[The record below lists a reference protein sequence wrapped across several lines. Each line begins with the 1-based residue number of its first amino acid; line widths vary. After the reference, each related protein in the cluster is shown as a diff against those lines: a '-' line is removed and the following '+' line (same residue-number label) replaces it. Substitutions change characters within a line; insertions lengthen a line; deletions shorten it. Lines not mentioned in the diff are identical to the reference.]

1 MKQHYKKGLYFV
13 LFSMLVI
20 AYILNTQRLTLSK
33 SVSYITKMVRLNEYQ
48 QQSNVIHDS
57 TVSNIQQSLA
67 KREYNISFDDEK
79 KSLQSPNRKQGLRA
93 YYKPGELMVNNRVDS
108 AGHNFSFKLINEGI
122 YADGQKILGPQTD
135 AALHHADNK
144 LQIRHRG
151 FTEEFINNE
160 EGVRQNFIISSA
172 PKATRE
178 LQVRLSAKGLKVK
191 DLQNNQLQFYAEN
204 KRGEV
209 VSSLIYKDIK
219 CWDAKGDTLPAT
231 LSYKNGLVMLSV
243 AVEDATYPVTID
255 PIVVNGNPAN
265 ANSVLESN
273 QAGAQAG
280 YAVSSAGDVNG
291 DGYSDV
297 IVGAPFFDKGENNEG
312 AAFIYH
318 GSASGIAV
326 NATITLE
333 GNQNEAQFGISAASA
348 GDINKDGFSDIIIGA
363 PFYGK
368 GENKEGVAMVFY
380 GSALGIKSNGTIL
393 EVNQADAKFGRAV
406 EGLGDV
412 NGDGYS
418 DVIVGAPMYDK
429 GQADEGAG
437 FIYHGSANGI
447 SPAAAIVLEAD
458 QAGAQYGYSLAG
470 AGDVNGDGYN
480 DVIIGAYAYD
490 NGQTNEG
497 AAFIYH
503 GSGIGVGKNAA
514 IFFESNQ
521 INAQFGW
528 AVATAGD
535 VNGDGYSDIIIGSY
549 LYDYGQANEGAAFIY
564 QGSAQGI
571 KAGAIRL
578 ESNQAEARLGISVA
592 CAGDVNGD
600 GYSDIMIG
608 IWQYDKGESNEG
620 AVVVHHGSAN
630 GIISTA
636 ASTLESNQ
644 ADAGLGW
651 AAKSAGDVNGD
662 GYSDIITGANGFD
675 KGQVDEGVAFVWLGM
690 AEGIQNPPSFSTK
703 FQFDYQRMSTS
714 SAGDING
721 DGFSDLIIGIPDYNE
736 TGAVFIYYGSIN
748 GISNNPNTTIENVP
762 ASDEFGW
769 SVSSAGDANGDGY
782 GDIIIGDIT
791 YFVEQDPQTLEIISG
806 AAFIYYGS
814 PQGVNK
820 NVNTILKSKK
830 GTSLMAWSVSSAGDV
845 NGDGYGDILVGDES
859 YDNGQE
865 EEGAVFVYHGSPSG
879 VNPVAAVILEGD
891 KVFTQLGYAVSS
903 AGDING
909 DGYSDIISGGPYYSN
924 GQIQEGVVFIHY
936 GSQSGISKNSFI
948 KLEKDNDQANFGIS
962 VSSAGDV
969 NGDGFSDIIVGASQY
984 SNGQSNE
991 GAAIL
996 YYGQGGGLN
1005 TTPHVLECNQ
1015 TNARMGS
1022 SVSNAGD
1029 LNGDGYSDL
1038 AISVPDFFVSQSI
1051 RGKSMIYFGSSVGI
1065 NNSTIP
1071 MNLNNTNLVE
1081 PFTDFELSVTSAGD
1095 LNGDGYG
1102 DLAITSLFFNYESL
1116 TQKNIGLI
1124 YLGNSNS
1131 NNNLQNNLRLY
1142 NSDLTTPINQSQ
1154 KAKNNFGISLY
1165 AKSFLGRSKGKLVW
1179 ETKAKG
1185 QGFSKGANN
1194 VITNSTMSSGSW
1206 IGYASLGLTGVEMK
1220 SVIAKQGT
1228 STKVRVRV
1236 KYDPALA
1243 LTGQLYGPW
1252 RYLPAYLLGNSAAPV
1267 PENVVDDMSETVRR
1281 KVGETMAEREGE
1293 LVYVYPNPASDRLML
1308 KSDDF
1313 DKIKSIQMLTVT
1325 GRSVYRS
1332 LAPVTEIDVRNV
1344 AAGNYILLITHAD
1357 GSMST
1362 RKVVI
1367 EK

>member
-1 MKQHYKKGLYFV
+1 MKQHYKKGLYLI
-13 LFSMLVI
+13 LFMLWAA
-20 AYILNTQRLTLSK
+20 AYILKMSELVTGTHIPDLPTQIK
-33 SVSYITKMVRLNEYQ
+33 AKDIPD
-48 QQSNVIHDS
+48 QSNVVHDS

-135 AALHHADNK
+135 ATLHHADNK
-144 LQIRHRG
+144 LQIRHHG

-160 EGVRQNFIISSA
+160 EGVRQNFIVSFA
-172 PKATRE
+172 PKATIE

-243 AVEDATYPVTID
+243 AVEDASYPVTID

-297 IVGAPFFDKGENNEG
+297 IVGAPFFDKGESNEG

-318 GSASGIAV
+318 GSASGIASS
-326 NATITLE
+326 AAITLE

-363 PFYGK
+363 PFYSK

-380 GSALGIKSNGTIL
+380 GSALGIKSNGTIM
-393 EVNQADAKFGRAV
+393 EVNQPDAKFGRAV

-437 FIYHGSANGI
+437 FIYHGSAGGI
-447 SPAAAIVLEAD
+447 GLAAAMILEAD

-497 AAFIYH
+497 AAFVYH
-503 GSGIGVGKNAA
+503 GSAIGIAKNAA

-571 KAGAIRL
+571 KTGAIRL

-630 GIISTA
+630 GITTTA

-662 GYSDIITGANGFD
+662 GYSDIIIGANGYD
-675 KGQVDEGVAFVWLGM
+675 KGQADEGVAFVWLGM
-690 AEGIQNPPSFSTK
+690 AEGVAATPILLEMNQGHALFGWSVSNAGDVNGDGFSDIIIGADG
-703 FQFDYQRMSTS
+703 FDNGQSDEGAAFIFHGSTTGININATTQLESNRTHALLGKSVS

-721 DGFSDLIIGIPDYNE
+721 DG
-736 TGAVFIYYGSIN
+736 
-748 GISNNPNTTIENVP
+748 
-762 ASDEFGW
+762 
-769 SVSSAGDANGDGY
+769 Y
-782 GDIIIGDIT
+782 GDVIVGAIG
-791 YFVEQDPQTLEIISG
+791 YSNGEAYEG
-806 AAFIYYGS
+806 AAFIFYGS
-814 PQGVNK
+814 TTGIDK
-820 NVNTILKSKK
+820 NSAVILESNQADA
-830 GTSLMAWSVSSAGDV
+830 LMGRSATSAGDV
-845 NGDGYGDILVGDES
+845 NGDGYGDVIIGAEAF
-859 YDNGQE
+859 DNSLFN
-865 EEGAVFVYHGSPSG
+865 EGAAFVYHGSKNGIISQYHIRMESDQETAYMGYSVASAGDVNGDGYSDVLIGIPWYTNGQIREGVAYLHYGSANGLTDLNKVLLESDQDESQFGWSVSGAGDVNGDGFEDIIIGSPTEVSKDRVHIYYGSVTGVSPANHSSLKIADETAFFGACVRSAGDINGDGYTDIIIGAPHYTGSILYQGAAFIFSGSVNGIPDGSLPS
-879 VNPVAAVILEGD
+879 NILTTPQLQTAS
-891 KVFTQLGYAVSS
+891 FTGEAVSG

-909 DGYSDIISGGPYYSN
+909 DGYSDIILGSYKYSN
-924 GQIQEGVVFIHY
+924 GSADEGIALTFY
-936 GSQSGISKNSFI
+936 G
-948 KLEKDNDQANFGIS
+948 
-962 VSSAGDV
+962 
-969 NGDGFSDIIVGASQY
+969 
-984 SNGQSNE
+984 
-991 GAAIL
+991 
-996 YYGQGGGLN
+996 
-1005 TTPHVLECNQ
+1005 
-1015 TNARMGS
+1015 
-1022 SVSNAGD
+1022 
-1029 LNGDGYSDL
+1029 
-1038 AISVPDFFVSQSI
+1038 
-1051 RGKSMIYFGSSVGI
+1051 
-1065 NNSTIP
+1065 
-1071 MNLNNTNLVE
+1071 
-1081 PFTDFELSVTSAGD
+1081 
-1095 LNGDGYG
+1095 
-1102 DLAITSLFFNYESL
+1102 
-1116 TQKNIGLI
+1116 
-1124 YLGNSNS
+1124 NS

-1220 SVIAKQGT
+1220 SLIAKQGT

-1267 PENVVDDMSETVRR
+1267 PESVVDDMSETVRR
-1281 KVGETMAEREGE
+1281 KVGETMAEKEGE

-1332 LAPVTEIDVRNV
+1332 SAPFTEIDVRNF

-1357 GSMST
+1357 GSVST

>member
-1 MKQHYKKGLYFV
+1 MKQHYKKGLYLI
-13 LFSMLVI
+13 LFMLWAA
-20 AYILNTQRLTLSK
+20 AYILKMSELVTGTHIPDLPTQIK
-33 SVSYITKMVRLNEYQ
+33 AKNIPD
-48 QQSNVIHDS
+48 QSNVVHDS

-79 KSLQSPNRKQGLRA
+79 KSLQSPNRMQGLRA

-108 AGHNFSFKLINEGI
+108 AGHNFSFKLTNEGI

-144 LQIRHRG
+144 LQIRHHG

-160 EGVRQNFIISSA
+160 EGVRQNFIVSSA

-204 KRGEV
+204 KKGEV

-243 AVEDATYPVTID
+243 AVEDASYPVTID

-297 IVGAPFFDKGENNEG
+297 IVGAPFFDKGESNEG

-318 GSASGIAV
+318 GSASGIA
-326 NATITLE
+326 ASAAITLE

-363 PFYGK
+363 PFYSK

-380 GSALGIKSNGTIL
+380 GSALGIKSNGTIM
-393 EVNQADAKFGRAV
+393 EVNQPDAKFGRAV

-429 GQADEGAG
+429 GQADEGAA

-447 SPAAAIVLEAD
+447 SPAAATVLEAD
-458 QAGAQYGYSLAG
+458 QKESQYGYSSAG

-497 AAFIYH
+497 AAFVYH
-503 GSGIGVGKNAA
+503 GSAVGVSKIAA
-514 IFFESNQ
+514 VVFESNQ
-521 INAQFGW
+521 NFAQFGW
-528 AVATAGD
+528 SVATAGD
-535 VNGDGYSDIIIGSY
+535 VNGDGYSDIIVGSDY
-549 LYDYGQANEGAAFIY
+549 YDFGQNNEGAAFIY

-578 ESNQAEARLGISVA
+578 ESNQAEARMGISVA

-600 GYSDIMIG
+600 GYSDVLIG
-608 IWQYDKGESNEG
+608 IWQFDKGENNEG
-620 AVVVHHGSAN
+620 AAVIHHGSAN
-630 GIISTA
+630 GINIKA

-644 ADAGLGW
+644 ADAGMGL
-651 AAKSAGDVNGD
+651 AVKSAGDVNGD
-662 GYSDIITGANGFD
+662 GYSDVITGANMYDNGLD
-675 KGQVDEGVAFVWLGM
+675 NEGVAFVWLGM
-690 AEGIQNPPSFSTK
+690 ASGLSNTSVLELEGNQGNALFGWSVAA
-703 FQFDYQRMSTS
+703 
-714 SAGDING
+714 AGDVNG
-721 DGFSDLIIGIPDYNE
+721 DGF
-736 TGAVFIYYGSIN
+736 
-748 GISNNPNTTIENVP
+748 
-762 ASDEFGW
+762 
-769 SVSSAGDANGDGY
+769 
-782 GDIIIGDIT
+782 GDIIVGASLFDNGD
-791 YFVEQDPQTLEIISG
+791 VDEG
-806 AAFIYYGS
+806 AAFIYHGS
-814 PQGVNK
+814 VN
-820 NVNTILKSKK
+820 
-830 GTSLMAWSVSSAGDV
+830 GLMPTFTTALEINKEQAKFGFSVSTAGDV
-845 NGDGYGDILVGDES
+845 NGDGYDDVVVGAPLFE
-859 YDNGQE
+859 NGQE
-865 EEGAVFVYHGSPSG
+865 NEGAVFVYYGSNLG
-879 VNPVAAVILEGD
+879 VSKIGQTKIEGN
-891 KVFTQLGYAVSS
+891 KTGIELGLSVSN
-903 AGDING
+903 AGDTNG
-909 DGYSDIISGGPYYSN
+909 DGFGDIVIGVIFYSNNEQEEGAAFIYNGSAAGLLINSVKVLESNQAFAWFGYSTSGAGDVNSDGFADIIVGAQFYDNIYTDAGAAT
-924 GQIQEGVVFIHY
+924 IFY
-936 GSQSGISKNSFI
+936 GSLAGINANSFI
-948 KLEKDNDQANFGIS
+948 QLESDQHNALFGCS

-969 NGDGFSDIIVGASQY
+969 NGDGFSDLVIGARGYDNISIDGGAAFIYYGSVAGILSDKFNKIGIAATHSNLGVTVAGAGDVNADGYHDVIVGADYFSK
-984 SNGQSNE
+984 GEKEE
-991 GAAIL
+991 GAAFIFP
-996 YYGQGGGLN
+996 G
-1005 TTPHVLECNQ
+1005 
-1015 TNARMGS
+1015 TNAGIFAEPIFEVQGQREFYFLGRALDG
-1022 SVSNAGD
+1022 AGD
-1029 LNGDGYSDL
+1029 
-1038 AISVPDFFVSQSI
+1038 I
-1051 RGKSMIYFGSSVGI
+1051 
-1065 NNSTIP
+1065 
-1071 MNLNNTNLVE
+1071 
-1081 PFTDFELSVTSAGD
+1081 
-1095 LNGDGYG
+1095 NGDGYG
-1102 DLAITSLFFNYESL
+1102 DIVIGTQFFDHESFDEGSA
-1116 TQKNIGLI
+1116 TI
-1124 YLGNSNS
+1124 YYGNNFNN

-1252 RYLPAYLLGNSAAPV
+1252 RYLPAYLLGNSTAPV

-1281 KVGETMAEREGE
+1281 KVGETMAEKERE
-1293 LVYVYPNPASDRLML
+1293 LVNVYPNPASDRLML

-1313 DKIKSIQMLTVT
+1313 DKVKSIQMLTVT

-1344 AAGNYILLITHAD
+1344 ATGNYILLITLAD
-1357 GSMST
+1357 GSVST